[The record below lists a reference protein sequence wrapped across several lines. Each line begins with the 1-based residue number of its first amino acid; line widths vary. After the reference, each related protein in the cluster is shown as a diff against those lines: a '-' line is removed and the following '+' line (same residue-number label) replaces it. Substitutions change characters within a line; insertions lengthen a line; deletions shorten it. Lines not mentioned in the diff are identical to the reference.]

1 MEEICPDNLYFNFAR
16 EMHPYAC
23 EIYSAKRVALFMYLV
38 EQAQIDPHEAVDMFY
53 TFFPMTQEEM
63 EIEEKRIMQN
73 ALTYRLLFPEQA
85 KEDDELFEKTMQKL
99 KDQGIL

>member
-1 MEEICPDNLYFNFAR
+1 MLAKFILPSELPSLCIWWNKPKLIPMKPWICFIPSL
-16 EMHPYAC
+16 
-23 EIYSAKRVALFMYLV
+23 I
-38 EQAQIDPHEAVDMFY
+38 
-53 TFFPMTQEEM
+53 TQEEM